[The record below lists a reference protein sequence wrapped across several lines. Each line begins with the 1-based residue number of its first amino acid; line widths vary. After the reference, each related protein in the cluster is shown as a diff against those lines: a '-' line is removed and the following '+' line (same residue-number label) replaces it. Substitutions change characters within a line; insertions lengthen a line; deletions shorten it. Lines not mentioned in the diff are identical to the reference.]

1 MFMRA
6 ETIALVAS
14 IVLSVVCALI
24 LHAAYGPRN
33 DALSVTFFDVG
44 QGDSAFITTPSG
56 RQVLIDGG
64 PDRSVLRELSRAT
77 PWWDRSLDVVMATHP
92 DADHVSGLIDVL
104 QRYDVSY
111 ILEPGVMH
119 DTPQAES
126 LLTLV
131 ANEGSE
137 HVLARRGQYI
147 DFGDGVRLEILFPDR
162 DVERLET
169 NTASIIARV
178 RYGETSFLFTGD
190 SPDAVERYV
199 ASLHGR
205 DLESDVLK
213 VGHHGSRTSSSLLF
227 VGFVSPEYAVI
238 SRGCDNSYGHPHAEV
253 LGIFSRF
260 KTAVLDTC
268 EEGTITFES
277 DGASVVRR

>member
-1 MFMRA
+1 MNRPG
-6 ETIALVAS
+6 
-14 IVLSVVCALI
+14 IVLSAVVLLAAASVMLLATAL
-24 LHAAYGPRN
+24 AVRSPR
-33 DALSVTFFDVG
+33 LTVTYFDVG
-44 QGDSAFITTPSG
+44 QGDAALITTPSG

-64 PDRSVLRELSRAT
+64 PDRSVVRELSRAM
-77 PWWDRSLDVVMATHP
+77 PWWDRSLDVVIATHP

-126 LLTLV
+126 LVTLV
-131 ANEGSE
+131 ADEGAE

-162 DVERLET
+162 GVERLET

-178 RYGETSFLFTGD
+178 RYGDTSFLFTGD
-190 SPDAVERYV
+190 SPESVERYI

-213 VGHHGSRTSSSLLF
+213 AGHHGSRTSSSLLF
-227 VGFVSPEYAVI
+227 VGFVSPDYAVI

-253 LGIFSRF
+253 LRIFSRLEA
-260 KTAVLDTC
+260 TILDTC
-268 EEGTITFES
+268 EEGNVSFES
-277 DGASVVRR
+277 DGVSVARR